1 MVIAIVI
8 LSLALAFSVFRW
20 KTYKVSAYTLLLLM
34 HSKYELPTKEE
45 LNYYNKLAI
54 KKLLHIK

>member
-8 LSLALAFSVFRW
+8 LSLALAFSIFRW
-20 KTYKVSAYTLLLLM
+20 ITYKISVYTLLLLM
-34 HSKYELPTKEE
+34 HSKHELPTKEE

>member
-8 LSLALAFSVFRW
+8 LSLALAFSIFRW
-20 KTYKVSAYTLLLLM
+20 ITYKISVYALLLLM
-34 HSKYELPTKEE
+34 HSKHESPTKEE